1 MAFLVE
7 QVNTDG
13 TIVCD
18 YDQTLSVRALYE
30 RIVTYFP
37 GIYRDED
44 GIICGVYQGRKYSIR
59 AKNVSYLGN
68 PHPVFK
74 KRIQIA
80 NDLKEFYQASLAKGY
95 RPILLGVYTY
105 KQTVL
110 FCAFRIEDFIYKK
123 AHNSSAHVYSS
134 DLSDAAEHDY
144 FQKTDYFGNQIT
156 VFSPKGVEVFLRELF
171 ENTGQTWGTPDLFSV
186 DVSNPMP
193 QHIVQEILTF
203 FQDVHKEWHG
213 IDCYRQM
220 IAANYRNKY
229 QPEWAGFYLEFLFE
243 QYLVEHQLQD
253 DIRYAQ
259 DKSKNGIDL
268 DLYFPTI
275 GCYGDLK
282 THSIESRGVQGN
294 DWDTVFSLIDGN
306 PRGHLYYLVCEHETI
321 KDRVCNYEVTEYW
334 NRALHKENLRSY
346 GGRMKNQV
354 TLADFYLL
362 DINDGNKQ
370 FLSQFKQ
377 GINSNGKPRA
387 PKIMVERD
395 QFKNFA
401 IAKMPLL

>member
-30 RIVTYFP
+30 RIATYFP

-123 AHNSSAHVYSS
+123 PTTPLHMCIAVTCPMQQSMIIFKKQIILAIRS
-134 DLSDAAEHDY
+134 LS
-144 FQKTDYFGNQIT
+144 FRQKELK
-156 VFSPKGVEVFLRELF
+156 FS
-171 ENTGQTWGTPDLFSV
+171 
-186 DVSNPMP
+186 
-193 QHIVQEILTF
+193 
-203 FQDVHKEWHG
+203 
-213 IDCYRQM
+213 
-220 IAANYRNKY
+220 
-229 QPEWAGFYLEFLFE
+229 
-243 QYLVEHQLQD
+243 
-253 DIRYAQ
+253 
-259 DKSKNGIDL
+259 
-268 DLYFPTI
+268 
-275 GCYGDLK
+275 
-282 THSIESRGVQGN
+282 
-294 DWDTVFSLIDGN
+294 
-306 PRGHLYYLVCEHETI
+306 
-321 KDRVCNYEVTEYW
+321 
-334 NRALHKENLRSY
+334 
-346 GGRMKNQV
+346 
-354 TLADFYLL
+354 
-362 DINDGNKQ
+362 
-370 FLSQFKQ
+370 
-377 GINSNGKPRA
+377 
-387 PKIMVERD
+387 
-395 QFKNFA
+395 
-401 IAKMPLL
+401 

>member
-30 RIVTYFP
+30 RIATYFP

-123 AHNSSAHVYSS
+123 PTTPLHMCTAVTCPMQQSMII
-134 DLSDAAEHDY
+134 
-144 FQKTDYFGNQIT
+144 FKKQIT
-156 VFSPKGVEVFLRELF
+156 LAIRSLSFRQKELKFS
-171 ENTGQTWGTPDLFSV
+171 
-186 DVSNPMP
+186 
-193 QHIVQEILTF
+193 
-203 FQDVHKEWHG
+203 
-213 IDCYRQM
+213 
-220 IAANYRNKY
+220 
-229 QPEWAGFYLEFLFE
+229 
-243 QYLVEHQLQD
+243 
-253 DIRYAQ
+253 
-259 DKSKNGIDL
+259 
-268 DLYFPTI
+268 
-275 GCYGDLK
+275 
-282 THSIESRGVQGN
+282 
-294 DWDTVFSLIDGN
+294 
-306 PRGHLYYLVCEHETI
+306 
-321 KDRVCNYEVTEYW
+321 
-334 NRALHKENLRSY
+334 
-346 GGRMKNQV
+346 
-354 TLADFYLL
+354 
-362 DINDGNKQ
+362 
-370 FLSQFKQ
+370 
-377 GINSNGKPRA
+377 
-387 PKIMVERD
+387 
-395 QFKNFA
+395 
-401 IAKMPLL
+401 

>member
-123 AHNSSAHVYSS
+123 PTTPLHMCTAVTCPMQQSMIIFKKQIILAIRS
-134 DLSDAAEHDY
+134 LS
-144 FQKTDYFGNQIT
+144 FRQKELK
-156 VFSPKGVEVFLRELF
+156 FS
-171 ENTGQTWGTPDLFSV
+171 
-186 DVSNPMP
+186 
-193 QHIVQEILTF
+193 
-203 FQDVHKEWHG
+203 
-213 IDCYRQM
+213 
-220 IAANYRNKY
+220 
-229 QPEWAGFYLEFLFE
+229 
-243 QYLVEHQLQD
+243 
-253 DIRYAQ
+253 
-259 DKSKNGIDL
+259 
-268 DLYFPTI
+268 
-275 GCYGDLK
+275 
-282 THSIESRGVQGN
+282 
-294 DWDTVFSLIDGN
+294 
-306 PRGHLYYLVCEHETI
+306 
-321 KDRVCNYEVTEYW
+321 
-334 NRALHKENLRSY
+334 
-346 GGRMKNQV
+346 
-354 TLADFYLL
+354 
-362 DINDGNKQ
+362 
-370 FLSQFKQ
+370 
-377 GINSNGKPRA
+377 
-387 PKIMVERD
+387 
-395 QFKNFA
+395 
-401 IAKMPLL
+401 